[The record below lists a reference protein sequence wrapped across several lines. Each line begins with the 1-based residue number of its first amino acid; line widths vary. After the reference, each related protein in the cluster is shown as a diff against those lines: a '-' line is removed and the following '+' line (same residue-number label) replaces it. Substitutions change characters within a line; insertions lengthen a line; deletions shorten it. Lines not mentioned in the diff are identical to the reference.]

1 MLSNPPLPRPSGEYN
16 NHMQSKKTKGKKKGI
31 VTTQNH
37 LLISEIKQD
46 VVVLKDGTL
55 RAVLM
60 VSSINFALKNEDE
73 QTAIISSYVSFLNSL
88 DHPLQVVVQS
98 RKLQIQPYIDKLIE
112 QEKNQT
118 NDLLKVQTA
127 DYRSFV
133 SELVKLGE
141 IMNKQFYVIVPYDPL
156 SNKSKT
162 FWGRLK
168 EVLNPTRAIS
178 LKDERFLSRK
188 NDLDSRLRLV
198 ESGLTSIGLTVV
210 RLNTQSLIELYYS
223 TYNTD
228 IALTQEL
235 APIEELRVEG

>member
-1 MLSNPPLPRPSGEYN
+1 
-16 NHMQSKKTKGKKKGI
+16 MQSKKTKNKKKGM

-60 VSSINFALKNEDE
+60 VSSLNFALKNDDE

-88 DHPLQVVVQS
+88 DHPLQVVIQS

-112 QEKNQT
+112 QERNQT
-118 NDLLKVQTA
+118 NDLLMVQIA

-141 IMNKQFYVIVPYDPL
+141 IMNKQFYVVIPYDPL
-156 SNKSKT
+156 SNRSKS
-162 FWGRLK
+162 FWSRFK
-168 EVLNPTRAIS
+168 EVLNPIKAINLKGTQFDTRKS
-178 LKDERFLSRK
+178 E
-188 NDLDSRLRLV
+188 LDDRVRLV
-198 ESGLTSIGLTVV
+198 EGGLSSVGLTAV

-235 APIEELRVEG
+235 APIEELQVEV

>member
-1 MLSNPPLPRPSGEYN
+1 MK
-16 NHMQSKKTKGKKKGI
+16 SKKLTSKKKGM

-60 VSSINFALKNEDE
+60 VSSLNFALKNDDE

-88 DHPLQVVVQS
+88 DHPLQVVIQS

-112 QEKNQT
+112 QERNQT

-141 IMNKQFYVIVPYDPL
+141 IMNKQFYVVIPYDPL
-156 SNKSKT
+156 SNRSKS
-162 FWGRLK
+162 FWSRFK
-168 EVLNPTRAIS
+168 EVLNPIKAINLKGTQFDTRKS
-178 LKDERFLSRK
+178 E
-188 NDLDSRLRLV
+188 LDDRVRLV
-198 ESGLTSIGLTVV
+198 EGGLSSVGLTAV

-235 APIEELRVEG
+235 APIGELQVEV

>member
-1 MLSNPPLPRPSGEYN
+1 MK
-16 NHMQSKKTKGKKKGI
+16 SKIEEGKKKSI

-46 VVVLKDGTL
+46 TVILKDGTL

-73 QTAIISSYVSFLNSL
+73 QNAIIQAYISFLNSL
-88 DHPLQVVVQS
+88 DHPLQIVIQS
-98 RKLQIQPYIDKLIE
+98 RKLQIKPYIDRLIAR
-112 QEKNQT
+112 EKEQT
-118 NDLLKVQTA
+118 NDLLRAQTA

-133 SELVKLGE
+133 MELVKLGE
-141 IMNKQFYVIVPYDPL
+141 IMNKQFYVVVPYDPMT
-156 SNKSKT
+156 NKTKG
-162 FWGRLK
+162 FWTRLR
-168 EVLNPTRAIS
+168 EVINPTAAINI
-178 LKDERFLSRK
+178 KGEKFDQRK
-188 NDLDSRLRLV
+188 RDLEMRVRLV
-198 ESGLTSIGLTVV
+198 ESGLTSIGLTIA

-235 APIEELRVEG
+235 APIDQLRVEQE